1 MHSILSI
8 IYIALTL
15 AAVVLSTPTPNTQKR
30 SFSHVVK
37 RRVNTGPGA
46 GVNALAAAFR
56 KYNFDMPASMST
68 TAGSNK
74 AVTGQTGN
82 VNAQPEQNAAEYL
95 SPVTIGGQTL
105 NLDFDTGSSDLY
117 V

>member
-1 MHSILSI
+1 MQSIFSI

-15 AAVVLSTPTPNTQKR
+15 AAVVLSTPTPNIQKR
-30 SFSHVVK
+30 SFTHVVK
-37 RRVNTGPGA
+37 RRVNNGPAA

-56 KYNFDMPASMST
+56 KYNFDMPAAMTT
-68 TAGSNK
+68 TANSK